1 MALKRSNVEFAKR
14 VFLDRLTADD
24 APSGHGPGVD
34 YLYSGVYDPF
44 NFGIGADCS
53 GSAGIFIGAAFKG
66 TDLSWSRQFSTE
78 TWRLADP
85 HHGPFGGRRVGPRD
99 WGDAP
104 IRVCLTHG
112 GGGPNSH
119 MAVWIDGWMME
130 SNGTYGTCTEG
141 GGARSPDSPKWNDWW
156 VIDGP
161 IVEDTTFRQEQGYPR
176 GLNYADGRPSGTVL
190 KDAGVTFVVRHL
202 SDGGTAQPQKRLTPE
217 ESNDLGANGIPI
229 VSLWESYSNRMPEG
243 YQAGLADARAAQDWH
258 LHCSGP
264 DDAPIY
270 FSCSYDEPES
280 DQPGVNDYLRACCDV
295 LGGPGRVGI
304 YGAYYVCKRALDAGV
319 ARFMWQTESWSG
331 GNIDARVNIMQRNKM
346 GFEQVGSVQAAINE
360 AHTDYFGQWAVSGSL
375 PNPIP
380 AVTGA
385 TTPAAPQVPVTPVT
399 PVTPS
404 APEASPM
411 TDTIYADVSEWQQ
424 PVDDSYPHRVICI
437 RSNDGTHRDE
447 KWATNYEWCKRRCDD
462 GALDFFIVYFVWR
475 PNWEQAVATH
485 KDLVGE
491 PHPRMVVMI
500 DVETWGGQI
509 RGDQSAGL
517 TGAHSAPRGLARS
530 PAAGDRLR
538 KSGGSRRTVAPEA
551 RRAATGDGRVR
562 HQPVLSGQDRPP
574 VHQRPRLRRR
584 PAGRRRPVRRLRHEL
599 RRRAAPACIR
609 LGLRHHHRG
618 GTRDSRTRDSRTRDS
633 RAHGYRADDGTDAR
647 CKRFHRTRPPAAD
660 RGLRHAGQDHR
671 WPAARSPI
679 PEWQR
684 TEGRSH
690 QGHQAQS
697 RQGPPS
703 AVRRRPPKPHPPRP
717 PSAVRPRWRRAL
729 PSKRP

>member
-34 YLYSGVYDPF
+34 YLYGGVYDPF

-141 GGARSPDSPKWNDWW
+141 GGARSPDSPKWNDWC
-156 VIDGP
+156 VIDEP

-229 VSLWESYSNRMPEG
+229 VSLWESYSNRMREG

-346 GFEQVGSVQAAINE
+346 GFEQVGGVQAAINE

-517 TGAHSAPRGLARS
+517 TGAYSALVDWLGHPLRVIGYGNRGDLDELWPQKPDGLRLVMAAYGTNPSYPGKIAHQYTNGQGFGGGLPEGADPFGVCDMNSADGLHPHAFASACGITIAVEPAIPEPTVTEPTTVPTPAASGFTEQDRQLLTAVYDMLAKITGGPPRAVQSPNDSGPRGGPTKATKRSPAKSTKRSPAKAAKAAPAKATKRS
-530 PAAGDRLR
+530 PAAM
-538 KSGGSRRTVAPEA
+538 AE
-551 RRAATGDGRVR
+551 
-562 HQPVLSGQDRPP
+562 
-574 VHQRPRLRRR
+574 
-584 PAGRRRPVRRLRHEL
+584 
-599 RRRAAPACIR
+599 
-609 LGLRHHHRG
+609 
-618 GTRDSRTRDSRTRDS
+618 GT
-633 RAHGYRADDGTDAR
+633 
-647 CKRFHRTRPPAAD
+647 P
-660 RGLRHAGQDHR
+660 
-671 WPAARSPI
+671 
-679 PEWQR
+679 
-684 TEGRSH
+684 
-690 QGHQAQS
+690 
-697 RQGPPS
+697 
-703 AVRRRPPKPHPPRP
+703 
-717 PSAVRPRWRRAL
+717 
-729 PSKRP
+729 